1 MPGHPDPSLPPLP
14 TGEAL
19 PPLQEL
25 LADAVVVPQPMRTR
39 FRGTTVREAMLLRGP
54 HGWAEFS
61 PFPEYGPAESSAWLA
76 AAIEA
81 GWQGWPAPVRDV
93 VPVNATVPAVEADAV
108 ESVLARYGEGIT
120 AVKVKVA
127 AEDRDARDEM
137 IGEIVE
143 ATESALVQR
152 IGHVAVLYRP
162 SKEQRQIVLPRG

>member
-25 LADAVVVPQPMRTR
+25 LADAVVVAQPMRTR

-61 PFPEYGPAESSAWLA
+61 PFPEYGAQESSRWLA
-76 AAIEA
+76 AAVEA
-81 GWQGWPAPVRDV
+81 GWQGWPDPVRDH
-93 VPVNATVPAVEADAV
+93 VPVNATVPALPAADVGALLERFGAV
-108 ESVLARYGEGIT
+108 P

-127 AEDRDARDEM
+127 EQPAPGTAPDPHVHGVDADL
-137 IGEIVE
+137 
-143 ATESALVQR
+143 ALSL
-152 IGHVAVLYRP
+152 IH
-162 SKEQRQIVLPRG
+162 I